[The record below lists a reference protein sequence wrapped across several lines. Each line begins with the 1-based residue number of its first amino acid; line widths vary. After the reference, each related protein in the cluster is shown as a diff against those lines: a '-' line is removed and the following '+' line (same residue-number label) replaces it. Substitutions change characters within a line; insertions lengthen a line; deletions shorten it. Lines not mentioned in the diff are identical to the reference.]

1 MPRTL
6 PFIHA
11 AEELGDALTE
21 RLAPIL
27 ASADLTPAQFNV
39 LYMLVEDG
47 PMTLG
52 ELAKFQRCV
61 KSNISYITR
70 TMDRDGLIQL
80 AASESDQRARSALSC
95 SRVVTRSARSVA
107 SRARRSSAV
116 EARRTADGWYVAIH
130 HGAHGV
136 LVGRP
141 RSRCTR
147 KPRPE
152 KV

>member
-1 MPRTL
+1 MPRLL

-11 AEELGDALTE
+11 AEELSDALTE

-70 TMDRDGLIQL
+70 TMERDGLVHL
-80 AASESDQRARSALSC
+80 AASKSDQRARVISASQLGIKRFNVAKAAAQKVETALRRALGANVLERIAEGC
-95 SRVVTRSARSVA
+95 LEAAATLDRSA
-107 SRARRSSAV
+107 
-116 EARRTADGWYVAIH
+116 
-130 HGAHGV
+130 
-136 LVGRP
+136 
-141 RSRCTR
+141 
-147 KPRPE
+147 
-152 KV
+152 

>member
-1 MPRTL
+1 MPRSL

-11 AEELGDALTE
+11 AEEIGDALTE

-70 TMDRDGLIQL
+70 TMERDGLVHL
-80 AASESDQRARSALSC
+80 AASESDQRARVISASKLGIQRFDVAKAAAQKVETALRRALGANVLERIAQGC
-95 SRVVTRSARSVA
+95 LEAAAALDRSA
-107 SRARRSSAV
+107 
-116 EARRTADGWYVAIH
+116 
-130 HGAHGV
+130 
-136 LVGRP
+136 
-141 RSRCTR
+141 
-147 KPRPE
+147 
-152 KV
+152 